1 MPQFIRII
9 DERYKKL
16 IVKSIKNSLINC
28 RDTKCLAHTGRKDV
42 HIVNNVAF
50 RIIVHMENRKKT
62 VNNVVALPFARMV
75 YRNIHVK
82 HVYHTNFVNMES
94 DMQDVR
100 NVVDKI
106 FVYMEG

>member
-1 MPQFIRII
+1 MP

-16 IVKSIKNSLINC
+16 IVKSIINSSIC

-50 RIIVHMENRKKT
+50 RIIVPMENRKKT
-62 VNNVVALPFARMV
+62 VNHVVALAFALMV

-82 HVYHTNFVNMES
+82 HVFQKIFVDMES

-106 FVYMEG
+106 FVNMEG